1 MRNVYIRDEYWD
13 IRTTFGKIRTPFGK
27 MRTLFGKIRTPLGK
41 IRTPFGKIRTPFGKM
56 RTLFFRPKAWD
67 FLRGL
72 LGDTPGYWRK
82 HERGAGL
89 VQGLQQSVHL
99 TNG

>member
-1 MRNVYIRDEYWD
+1 MLCNSLFYSEVESVHLRRNLALTMRNVYIRDAYWE
-13 IRTTFGKIRTPFGK
+13 
-27 MRTLFGKIRTPLGK
+27 
-41 IRTPFGKIRTPFGKM
+41 IRTPFGKM

-99 TNG
+99 TNS